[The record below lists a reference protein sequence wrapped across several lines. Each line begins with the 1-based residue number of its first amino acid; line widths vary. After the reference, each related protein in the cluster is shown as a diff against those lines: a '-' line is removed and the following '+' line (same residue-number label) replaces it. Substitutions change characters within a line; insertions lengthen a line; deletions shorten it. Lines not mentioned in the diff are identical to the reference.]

1 MPRLEESDSG
11 HNLHSSRS
19 HGYRQ
24 PLSPGRFQVESHR
37 APPVQPNQQKLGW
50 RTPHRH
56 RQDPQVHPYHQNGI
70 RPYRQCVSH
79 PRELRH
85 RNQDL
90 RRGNASTQPRSPRN
104 ARALEL
110 YRTPHSECE
119 LILGH
124 RLSRDPIMT
133 ARPLI
138 LLLAAPLFA
147 QDAALAPAVLPGNG
161 LAQHDFFYAGEQKQH
176 QMFIVKKG
184 QIAWSYID
192 ATSKGEISDAVL
204 LANGNILFAHQF
216 GVTLITPDKKLL
228 WSYDAPAGAEVH
240 TAQPIGTKHVVFIQN
255 GDPAILRVV
264 NIATNQTVREFPL
277 PTGNPKSV
285 HGHFLSLIHISE
297 PTR

>member
-79 PRELRH
+79 PRERRH

-90 RRGNASTQPRSPRN
+90 RRGDASTQPRSPRN

-124 RLSRDPIMT
+124 RLS
-133 ARPLI
+133 
-138 LLLAAPLFA
+138 AAPQRKRLFSPTPISPGVETPWTLFLPP
-147 QDAALAPAVLPGNG
+147 DAPRCGASPNAAFTISAKSTPSSTKA
-161 LAQHDFFYAGEQKQH
+161 
-176 QMFIVKKG
+176 
-184 QIAWSYID
+184 SS
-192 ATSKGEISDAVL
+192 ATSGSPSTASRTSSPPATHALTTRSSSTVPPPAACCALSATGSMSASPSPWWTGSCCRGRPSTTPSTTAV
-204 LANGNILFAHQF
+204 
-216 GVTLITPDKKLL
+216 
-228 WSYDAPAGAEVH
+228 WSCWDAPACWRTRRRRRSPCVASPATSSPAV
-240 TAQPIGTKHVVFIQN
+240 GTKSAR
-255 GDPAILRVV
+255 PR
-264 NIATNQTVREFPL
+264 
-277 PTGNPKSV
+277 
-285 HGHFLSLIHISE
+285 
-297 PTR
+297 TRN